1 MIPANKIK
9 EISNKIH
16 NTSISDWAN
25 ELPPLKRK
33 TNFPNKTHWLILLYA
48 FIVILGL
55 GVLVLLF

>member
-16 NTSISDWAN
+16 NTSISDWAS
-25 ELPPLKRK
+25 ELPYSKSK
-33 TNFPNKTHWLILLYA
+33 NNFPNETHWWILLSA

-55 GVLVLLF
+55 GLLILLS

>member
-25 ELPPLKRK
+25 ELPPLKSK
-33 TNFPNKTHWLILLYA
+33 NNFPNKTHWWILLSA

-55 GVLVLLF
+55 GLLVLLF